1 MTFRFLRRP
10 QRGLAAL
17 ALALLPVLPAAA
29 QTVVRWVHIDTEPVT
44 QAYYERQARLFE
56 QRNPGVKVVVLVL
69 ENEAFKAKLTT
80 MLQSAD
86 KPHIF
91 YSWGG
96 GVLHGQVRAGVLQPL
111 DAELAG
117 AWGQSFAPGALEAFR
132 HQGKTWGVPILMSQ
146 VGFYYNKALF
156 AKAGVDAEAIKVWPQ
171 FLEAVKKLK
180 AAGIVPIVAGGADKW
195 PLHFYW
201 THLALRI
208 GGKPAF
214 EAAQRGE
221 AGGFAGPVFVKAGER
236 FKELVDL
243 KPFQP
248 GFLGV
253 NGPSSYGQ
261 FGDGRGAMTLMGN
274 WIYLQQR
281 SNASNKKGL
290 ADDEM
295 GWFPFP
301 AVPGGAGDP
310 RETLGGANGWLLSAG
325 APPQAVAL
333 LKQLTALETQR
344 EMAAQ
349 GSFIP
354 AVKGADRDMANPFFK
369 RSAQAIAASPYHQL
383 FYDQVLGPSV
393 GRVVNDVTTEIAA
406 GRITPQ
412 AAADAVER
420 ARKQ

>member
-1 MTFRFLRRP
+1 MTSPLRRP
-10 QRGLAAL
+10 GPWLAAL
-17 ALALLPVLPAAA
+17 AAALLTALPAAG
-29 QTVVRWVHIDTEPVT
+29 QTVVRWVHLDTEPVT

-96 GVLHGQVRAGVLQPL
+96 GVMHAQVKAGVLQPL

-117 AWGQSFAPGALEAFR
+117 AWAQSFSPGALDAFR

-156 AKAGVDAEAIKVWPQ
+156 AKAGVDAEALKDWPQ
-171 FLEAVKKLK
+171 FLDAVKKLK
-180 AAGIVPIVAGGADKW
+180 AAGITPIVAGGGDKW

-201 THLALRI
+201 THLALRL

-248 GFLGV
+248 GFLGA
-253 NGPSSYGQ
+253 NAPASYGQ

-281 SNASNKKGL
+281 SNAGNKKGL

-301 AVPGGAGDP
+301 AVPGGQGDP
-310 RETLGGANGWLLSAG
+310 RETLGGVNGWLLSAG

-354 AVKGADRDMANPFFK
+354 AVKGADRDMANPFF
-369 RSAQAIAASPYHQL
+369 RRHAQALAAAPYHQL

-406 GRITPQ
+406 GRTTPQ
-412 AAADAVER
+412 AAAEAVER
-420 ARKQ
+420 ARRQ